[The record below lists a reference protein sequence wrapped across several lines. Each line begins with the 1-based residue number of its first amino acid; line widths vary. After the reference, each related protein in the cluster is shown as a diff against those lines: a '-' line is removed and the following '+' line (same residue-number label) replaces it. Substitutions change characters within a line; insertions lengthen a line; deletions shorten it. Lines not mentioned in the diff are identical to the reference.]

1 MLNNNI
7 KLNENEVVKYDVD
20 HYMDKQLSMFQE
32 IVKGIEED
40 KIKQFRN
47 WVKLFKTLN
56 YDIIEGLEVRNI
68 YRFNKSSAVV
78 ELEFNKKTEY
88 DFIAF
93 NEKEMSVTVI
103 TVKGGQVDKHVVKRL
118 LIPTTVEEA
127 LMYVESEVDNV
138 IIDSLAITYKE
149 LMNDKNKFKISDG
162 LNRYILPK
170 VDFKIDYKKE
180 EKKVEV
186 KQETKKEEKKVE
198 VKQETKKEEKK
209 VEVKQETKK
218 EEKKVET
225 KKVEEKKV
233 VAKQETKKVEKK
245 TQEKFN
251 NGVKENQY
259 YLDFARKLAGQQNQI
274 KHTSTKVSS
283 EGRPWVKK
291 YSFNDHKYV
300 NKID

>member
-56 YDIIEGLEVRNI
+56 YDIIEGLEVRNV
-68 YRFNKSSAVV
+68 YRFSKYSAVV

-93 NEKEMSVTVI
+93 NEEEMSVTVM
-103 TVKGGQVDKHVVKRL
+103 TVKGGQVDKHVTKRL

-127 LMYVESEVDNV
+127 LMYIESEVDND
-138 IIDSLAITYKE
+138 IIDSLAITYKK
-149 LMNDKNKFKISDG
+149 LMDDKNKFKISDG
-162 LNRYILPK
+162 LNKYILPK
-170 VDFKIDYKKE
+170 VDFKIDYNKE

-186 KQETKKEEKKVE
+186 KQETKKEEKK
-198 VKQETKKEEKK
+198 
-209 VEVKQETKK
+209 
-218 EEKKVET
+218 
-225 KKVEEKKV
+225 
-233 VAKQETKKVEKK
+233 

-251 NGVKENQY
+251 NSVKENQF

>member
-56 YDIIEGLEVRNI
+56 YDIIEGLEVRNV
-68 YRFNKSSAVV
+68 YRFSKYSAVV

-93 NEKEMSVTVI
+93 NEEEMSVTVM
-103 TVKGGQVDKHVVKRL
+103 TVKGGQVDKHVTKRL

-127 LMYVESEVDNV
+127 LMYIESEVDND
-138 IIDSLAITYKE
+138 IIDSLAITYKK
-149 LMNDKNKFKISDG
+149 LMDDKNKFKISDG
-162 LNRYILPK
+162 LNKYILPK
-170 VDFKIDYKKE
+170 VDFKIDYNKE

-186 KQETKKEEKKVE
+186 KQETKKEEKK
-198 VKQETKKEEKK
+198 
-209 VEVKQETKK
+209 
-218 EEKKVET
+218 
-225 KKVEEKKV
+225 
-233 VAKQETKKVEKK
+233 
-245 TQEKFN
+245 
-251 NGVKENQY
+251 
-259 YLDFARKLAGQQNQI
+259 DRK
-274 KHTSTKVSS
+274 STRLNSS
-283 EGRPWVKK
+283 
-291 YSFNDHKYV
+291 H
-300 NKID
+300 

>member
-56 YDIIEGLEVRNI
+56 YDIIEGLEVRNV
-68 YRFNKSSAVV
+68 YRFSKYSAVV

-93 NEKEMSVTVI
+93 NEEEMSVTVM
-103 TVKGGQVDKHVVKRL
+103 TVKGGQVDKHVTKRL

-127 LMYVESEVDNV
+127 LMYIESEVDND
-138 IIDSLAITYKE
+138 IIDSLAITYKK
-149 LMNDKNKFKISDG
+149 LMDDKNKFKISDG
-162 LNRYILPK
+162 LNKYILPK
-170 VDFKIDYKKE
+170 VDFKIDYNKEEKKVEVKQETKKVE

-186 KQETKKEEKKVE
+186 KQETKKEEKKV
-198 VKQETKKEEKK
+198 VAKQETKKEEKK
-209 VEVKQETKK
+209 
-218 EEKKVET
+218 
-225 KKVEEKKV
+225 
-233 VAKQETKKVEKK
+233 

-251 NGVKENQY
+251 NSVKENQF

>member
-20 HYMDKQLSMFQE
+20 HYMGKQLSMFQE

-68 YRFNKSSAVV
+68 YRFSKYSAVV
-78 ELEFNKKTEY
+78 ELEFNKKSEY

-93 NEKEMSVTVI
+93 NEEEMSVTVM
-103 TVKGGQVDKHVVKRL
+103 TVKDGQVDKHVIKRL

-127 LMYVESEVDNV
+127 LMFVESEIDND
-138 IIDSLAITYKE
+138 IIDSLAITYKK

-162 LNRYILPK
+162 LNNYILPK

-180 EKKVEV
+180 KKVV
-186 KQETKKEEKKVE
+186 AKQETKKEEKKVE

-209 VEVKQETKK
+209 VEVKQEIKK
-218 EEKKVET
+218 
-225 KKVEEKKV
+225 EEKKV
-233 VAKQETKKVEKK
+233 VAKQETKKEEKK
-245 TQEKFN
+245 SQEKFN

-259 YLDFARKLAGQQNQI
+259 YLDFARRLTGQQNQI

>member
-1 MLNNNI
+1 MADE
-7 KLNENEVVKYDVD
+7 KVVKYDVD

-56 YDIIEGLEVRNI
+56 YDIIEGLEVRNV
-68 YRFNKSSAVV
+68 YRFSKYSAVV

-93 NEKEMSVTVI
+93 NEEEMSVTVM
-103 TVKGGQVDKHVVKRL
+103 TVKGGQVDKHVTKRL

-127 LMYVESEVDNV
+127 LMYIESEVDND
-138 IIDSLAITYKE
+138 IIDSLAITYKK
-149 LMNDKNKFKISDG
+149 LMDDKNKFKISDG
-162 LNRYILPK
+162 LNKYILPK
-170 VDFKIDYKKE
+170 VDFKIDYNKE

-186 KQETKKEEKKVE
+186 KQETKKEEKKV
-198 VKQETKKEEKK
+198 VAKQ
-209 VEVKQETKK
+209 
-218 EEKKVET
+218 ET

-233 VAKQETKKVEKK
+233 VAKQETKKEEKK